1 MTGVA
6 DPFKKLGTGELAN
19 TSTPVAI
26 EDPLSPETV
35 FIVATKEQV
44 QDAAAELFVNGTH
57 VNMTIE
63 YDDEGNAI
71 TMTANASSTITNPD
85 DISDAVAAL
94 DGAIN

>member
-1 MTGVA
+1 
-6 DPFKKLGTGELAN
+6 
-19 TSTPVAI
+19 
-26 EDPLSPETV
+26 
-35 FIVATKEQV
+35 
-44 QDAAAELFVNGTH
+44 
-57 VNMTIE
+57 MTIE